1 MPFQHCP
8 YRELPIVISIEQ
20 FQNVLI
26 LMIEIVWDIW
36 DSCLSSK
43 QSESLNCWLVYTDY
57 LTSQDV
63 IYAYCDLNTAL
74 RHP

>member
-8 YRELPIVISIEQ
+8 QRELPIVISIGQ
-20 FQNVLI
+20 LQNVLI
-26 LMIEIVWDIW
+26 LMIEIVWD
-36 DSCLSSK
+36 SCPSSE

-57 LTSQDV
+57 LTSRDA

-74 RHP
+74 RHL